1 MDMKQ
6 HGGKLLTKNYSHYY
20 RFLTI
25 TFTFVSCLILSSC
38 GYKEKMLKVYKND
51 ESYCRYFGTISF
63 FEEETHDNG
72 NFLNFSSV
80 TKIDDNN
87 NEVEVD
93 MRNEFHGNHFLIH
106 SKNSKKVW
114 DDLNPYIGQEISFV
128 SCPVIFHHGYFPP
141 IVQIT
146 YDDVEILSFKEG
158 KEALLE
164 FVNKM

>member
-1 MDMKQ
+1 MKQ
-6 HGGKLLTKNYSHYY
+6 HGGKLLTKKHSHYY

-38 GYKEKMLKVYKND
+38 GDKEKMLKAYNNDKNYY
-51 ESYCRYFGTISF
+51 EFRGVISF
-63 FEEETHDNG
+63 FEKETHNNG

-80 TKIDDNN
+80 TKKDDNN

-93 MRNEFHGNHFLIH
+93 MRNEFHGNDFLIYA
-106 SKNSKKVW
+106 KNTEKVW
-114 DDLNPYIGQEISFV
+114 NDLNPFIGQEIFFV
-128 SCPVIFHHGYFPP
+128 SCPIIFHHGYFPP

-164 FVNKM
+164 SVGKM

>member
-1 MDMKQ
+1 
-6 HGGKLLTKNYSHYY
+6 
-20 RFLTI
+20 
-25 TFTFVSCLILSSC
+25 
-38 GYKEKMLKVYKND
+38 MLKVYKND

-93 MRNEFHGNHFLIH
+93 IRNEFHGNDFLIY
-106 SKNSKKVW
+106 SKNTEKVW
-114 DDLNPYIGQEISFV
+114 NDLNPYISQEISFV
-128 SCPVIFHHGYFPP
+128 SCLVIFHHGYFPP

-146 YDDVEILSFKEG
+146 FNEVEVLTFSDG